1 MRTGD
6 KKCPFWLV
14 QCSENVSAQTPRWT
28 GIYYNYKHMCA
39 DEEHLYVLDPL
50 CLATIWRDT
59 VIGCVSTFV
68 RMEQDKVWITAFLAS
83 QLILQSSL
91 SVTAQIPE
99 PVSTPMPMSRTL
111 TKANVSTLINRTSL
125 GRNEVRHF

>member
-1 MRTGD
+1 
-6 KKCPFWLV
+6 
-14 QCSENVSAQTPRWT
+14 
-28 GIYYNYKHMCA
+28 
-39 DEEHLYVLDPL
+39 
-50 CLATIWRDT
+50 
-59 VIGCVSTFV
+59 
-68 RMEQDKVWITAFLAS
+68 MEQDKVWITAFLAS